1 MKNITYGTLR
11 LLLPFLLLL
20 TGCQKHNISPVL
32 ARHEK
37 QYPEIKKKYVYQ
49 SLIRLA
55 NTKRDP
61 DFEKLIKNVNKVI
74 LYLPPNGDT
83 TYQIMDVRK
92 GLPEDGYETLVDV
105 RTADAQRISLWVK
118 EVDARSHYIALMD
131 AVDQDVIVEIDG
143 QINIEYLS
151 AINVA
156 DEGSLLK
163 LLEGGF

>member
-1 MKNITYGTLR
+1 MKNITSGTLL

-20 TGCQKHNISPVL
+20 TGCQKDNISPVL
-32 ARHEK
+32 AKHEK
-37 QYPEIKKKYVYQ
+37 QYPKINKKYVYQ

-55 NTKRDP
+55 NIKRDP
-61 DFEKLIKNVNKVI
+61 DFEKLIKDVDKVI
-74 LYLPPNGDT
+74 LYLPPDGDS
-83 TYQIMDVRK
+83 TYQIKDVRSE
-92 GLPEDGYETLVDV
+92 LPTEGYETLVDV

-118 EVDARSHYIALMD
+118 ETNSASHYIALLD
-131 AVDQDVIVEIDG
+131 AADQEVILEIDG

-156 DEGSLLK
+156 DKGSLLK

>member
-1 MKNITYGTLR
+1 MKNITSGTLL
-11 LLLPFLLLL
+11 LLLPFLLLMP
-20 TGCQKHNISPVL
+20 GCQKEKITPVL
-32 ARHEK
+32 AKHEK
-37 QYPEIKKKYVYQ
+37 QYPEIRKKYVYQ

-55 NTKRDP
+55 NIKKDP
-61 DFEKLIKNVNKVI
+61 DFEKLIKDVDKVI
-74 LYLPPNGDT
+74 LYLPPNGDS
-83 TYQIMDVRK
+83 TYQIKDVRN
-92 GLPEDGYETLVDV
+92 GLPADGYETLVDV

-118 EVDARSHYIALMD
+118 ESNARSHYIALMD
-131 AVDQDVIVEIDG
+131 AADQDVILEIDG

>member
-1 MKNITYGTLR
+1 MKNITSGTL
-11 LLLPFLLLL
+11 LLLFPFLLLIP
-20 TGCQKHNISPVL
+20 GCQKENVTPLL
-32 ARHEK
+32 AKHEK
-37 QYPEIKKKYVYQ
+37 QYPEIRKKYVYQ

-55 NTKRDP
+55 NIKKDP
-61 DFEKLIKNVNKVI
+61 DFEKLIKDVNKVI
-74 LYLPPNGDT
+74 LYLPPSGDS
-83 TYQIMDVRK
+83 TYQIKDVRN
-92 GLPEDGYETLVDV
+92 GLPADGYETLVDV

-118 EVDARSHYIALMD
+118 ESNAKSHYIALMD
-131 AVDQDVIVEIDG
+131 AADQDVILEIDG

>member
-1 MKNITYGTLR
+1 MKNITSGTL
-11 LLLPFLLLL
+11 LLLFPFLLLIP
-20 TGCQKHNISPVL
+20 GCQKENVTPVL
-32 ARHEK
+32 AKHEK
-37 QYPEIKKKYVYQ
+37 QYPEIRKKYVYQ

-55 NTKRDP
+55 NIKKDP
-61 DFEKLIKNVNKVI
+61 DFEKLIKDVNKVI
-74 LYLPPNGDT
+74 LYLPPSGDS
-83 TYQIMDVRK
+83 TYQIKDVRN
-92 GLPEDGYETLVDV
+92 GLPADGYETLVDV

-118 EVDARSHYIALMD
+118 EANSKSHYIALMD
-131 AVDQDVIVEIDG
+131 AADQDVILEIDG